1 MIVKIPKMQYDTN
14 WKDFFAQRN
23 IQFSGET
30 ATDEGIYL
38 KIVESPTVL
47 EREEIEVAII
57 ALGNKIYW
65 SDDDKAGSIFDESVK

>member
-30 ATDEGIYL
+30 VTDEGIYL